1 MKIGYDKK
9 VDVAYIYLDEIIKDG
24 EVKKTIE
31 FNENIILDF
40 NEKGELLGVEL
51 LEVSKVLNKKV
62 ISEAQQ
68 I

>member
-9 VDVAYIYLDEIIKDG
+9 VDVVYIYLDEIIKDG

-31 FNENIILDF
+31 F